1 MRGSRASDIPG
12 PLISTGDFP
21 NPVHNENF
29 FAKVDHHFSDTDQF
43 SARYSLYHVDSIN
56 SRGAGGLS
64 APTASANLFDT
75 DQTIAASNV
84 LTLSSRM
91 VNETRVQFTNSN
103 LSAPPSDPIGP
114 AVSISGVASFGTLSG
129 SPTARV
135 NRLYE
140 GTDSLSVQQGAH
152 AIRVGVDFLYNDDTI
167 TFPRTIR
174 GSYSFSS
181 LANFLSGVYNSS
193 GFTQTFG
200 VTQIHQTNPN
210 VGFYAQD
217 EYKVTRNL
225 TLNLGLR
232 YDLEFLKT
240 IATQTGN
247 VSPRA
252 GFAWSPFASR
262 RTVVRG
268 GYGLFYDRIPL
279 RPLANALLSAGNT
292 TVVSNLQQLSISLSP
307 TQAGAP
313 VFPAILGSLTIPAGV
328 LFNFSTMNPNMKN
341 AYSEQGSFEI
351 EQQVGKNGNAE
362 RRLPARARAASDHF
376 GEPERAVVRGGGH
389 Q

>member
-1 MRGSRASDIPG
+1 MRRACS
-12 PLISTGDFP
+12 S
-21 NPVHNENF
+21 
-29 FAKVDHHFSDTDQF
+29 
-43 SARYSLYHVDSIN
+43 
-56 SRGAGGLS
+56 
-64 APTASANLFDT
+64 PTAIFPRRLP
-75 DQTIAASNV
+75 I
-84 LTLSSRM
+84 
-91 VNETRVQFTNSN
+91 
-103 LSAPPSDPIGP
+103 PIGP

-135 NRLYE
+135 NQLYE
-140 GTDSLSVQQGAH
+140 GTDSLSMQQGAH

-174 GSYSFSS
+174 GSYAFSS

-193 GFTQTFG
+193 GYTQTFG
-200 VTQIHQTNPN
+200 VTQVHQTNPN

-217 EYKVTRNL
+217 EYKVTPNL

-262 RTVVRG
+262 RTVMRG

-279 RPLANALLSAGNT
+279 RPLANALLSADNT
-292 TVVSNLQQLSISLSP
+292 TVVEQSAAVEHQP
-307 TQAGAP
+307 FATQAGAP
-313 VFPAILGSLTIPAGV
+313 VFPDYSRQSDDSGGRAVQLLHHEPQHEER
-328 LFNFSTMNPNMKN
+328 LFRT
-341 AYSEQGSFEI
+341 
-351 EQQVGKNGNAE
+351 GKLRDRAANGKERDAE
-362 RRLPARARAASDHF
+362 RRLPACARAASDHF
-376 GEPERAVVRGGGH
+376 REPERAFVHGGRH
-389 Q
+389 QRRLPSESDLRERQPVFFGWPIRTTMARIFRSFSGR